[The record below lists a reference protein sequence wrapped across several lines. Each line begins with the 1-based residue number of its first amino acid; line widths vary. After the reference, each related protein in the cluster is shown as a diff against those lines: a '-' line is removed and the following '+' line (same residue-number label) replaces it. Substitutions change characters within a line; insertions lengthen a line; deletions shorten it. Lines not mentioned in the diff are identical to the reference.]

1 MMFPP
6 KRAKGAKAKPKPTLP
21 KGIDSTY
28 ELAYL
33 KFLEEKK
40 QAGTI
45 RAYYVK
51 PGSLR
56 LGTGCHYEPDFMV
69 VTEDGTLEYHEVK
82 GPTRF
87 AAKSLTKLKAAAHIY
102 QDIVFQLCMGQN
114 VIIPETGKK
123 GLTFQISEI
132 L

>member
-40 QAGTI
+40 QAGSI

-102 QDIVFQLCMGQN
+102 QDIVFKLCMGKSLISQS
-114 VIIPETGKK
+114 TGKK
-123 GLTFQISEI
+123 SLTFDPVEVI
-132 L
+132 

>member
-1 MMFPP
+1 VIPIRKP
-6 KRAKGAKAKPKPTLP
+6 AKAKARPKPELP

-33 KFLEEKK
+33 KSLETQK

-102 QDIVFQLCMGQN
+102 QDIVFKLCMGKSLISQS
-114 VIIPETGKK
+114 TGKK
-123 GLTFQISEI
+123 LLAFEPVEVI
-132 L
+132 

>member
-1 MMFPP
+1 MFPP
-6 KRAKGAKAKPKPTLP
+6 KRAKGAKARPKPTLP

-33 KFLEEKK
+33 KRLEDKK

-45 RAYYVK
+45 RGYYVK

-69 VTEDGTLEYHEVK
+69 ITEDGTLEYHEVK

-87 AAKSLTKLKAAAHIY
+87 AAKSLTKLKAAAHLY
-102 QDIVFQLCMGQN
+102 QDLIFQLCMGKTVLN
-114 VIIPETGKK
+114 PETGKK
-123 GLTFQISEI
+123 TLDFELSEV